1 MMYGYWNAV
10 ATPYVR
16 GRGTLPDYE
25 VSTRLADIVRGVDPA
40 LERAVSLLR

>member
-10 ATPYVR
+10 KAPAAP
-16 GRGTLPDYE
+16 GRGILPDHE
-25 VSTRLADIVRGVDPA
+25 ATMRVADVLRGADPP